1 FLGALFFAVQPA
13 DVDAVAWV
21 SALAEPVSAGLG
33 CAATLCFLRY
43 RRSGSFWQYGVS
55 IGSFVL
61 ALLTHESAVVFAALI
76 PLADWADERQGS
88 RAAMPYAG
96 YGIALALYLAVDL
109 VVNSRNYVVTE
120 GHYGLGAHVVVNLFD
135 YVVALYVGKRDI
147 VNYVIV
153 GASLT

>member
-1 FLGALFFAVQPA
+1 DVYFAVATPLFGGSPVWFHVANIVVHAANAVMLWLLAATMSADATYAFLGALFFAVQPA

-96 YGIALALYLAVDL
+96 YGIALALYLAV
-109 VVNSRNYVVTE
+109 
-120 GHYGLGAHVVVNLFD
+120 
-135 YVVALYVGKRDI
+135 
-147 VNYVIV
+147 
-153 GASLT
+153 